1 MAAVRVRTWWLD
13 EKRTVI
19 CRSKH
24 VIRDVAPIITRSP
37 WNHVATKKVDPYAKS
52 AIANGAC
59 TVPAGSRESGNFE

>member
-1 MAAVRVRTWWLD
+1 MYVRGGLM

-37 WNHVATKKVDPYAKS
+37 WNHVATKKVDPYAGF
-52 AIANGAC
+52 AIGNGAC
-59 TVPAGSRESGNFE
+59 TCRFQRKWEF